1 MKDNQGYCVFGD
13 VGSLWWQV
21 FGYIGC
27 ITVNGRFE
35 LLLSVSLISPLS
47 TSLGRRLG
55 YVVWIVKYHNE
66 FKCICIVAIPCDE
79 PVLQQL
85 VVAFALSTVFP
96 FG

>member
-1 MKDNQGYCVFGD
+1 MFGD

-66 FKCICIVAIPCDE
+66 FKCVAHSRDS
-79 PVLQQL
+79 L
-85 VVAFALSTVFP
+85 
-96 FG
+96 

>member
-1 MKDNQGYCVFGD
+1 MEDNQGYCVFGD

-66 FKCICIVAIPCDE
+66 FKCIVHIRDS
-79 PVLQQL
+79 L
-85 VVAFALSTVFP
+85 
-96 FG
+96 